1 MNKIELHS
9 HIMEQ
14 SSDSKV
20 SASEYIRLLEN
31 RGYKVLVTTDHYL
44 SSELQKTE
52 GDGILEKNRNWL
64 KGYYAC
70 KNAAYGTDIHVLLGM
85 EYTLEY
91 HSEFIDILLYGI
103 TEELLLKGVIR
114 PFLKEHELRDLCHQ
128 YDILMIQAHPERYGH
143 HRMCIGYVDG
153 YEIMNTKIRDKYI
166 NGYNEKI
173 QEYVKDKPYLISTG
187 GSDSHMI
194 EDVGKGGITT
204 WIPISTMEE
213 LKRVLRTR
221 EYQIIYLDDENG

>member
-20 SASEYIRLLEN
+20 SASEYIRLLGKQ
-31 RGYKVLVTTDHYL
+31 GYHVLVTTDHYL
-44 SSELQKTE
+44 SSELYKTE
-52 GDGILEKNRNWL
+52 GDGIIEKNQNWL

-70 KNAAYGTDIHVLLGM
+70 KDAAIGTNIHVLLGM

-91 HSEFIDILLYGI
+91 HSRFIDILLYGI
-103 TEELLLKGVIR
+103 TEELLLKGIIR
-114 PFLKEHELRDLCHQ
+114 PFLKENELRELCQ
-128 YDILMIQAHPERYGH
+128 YYDILMIQAHPERYGH

-153 YEIMNTKIRDKYI
+153 YEIMNTKIRDKYVA
-166 NGYNEKI
+166 GYNEAI
-173 QEYVKDKPYLISTG
+173 QKYIKDKPYLISTG
-187 GSDSHMI
+187 GSDSHI
-194 EDVGKGGITT
+194 ITDVGKGGIMSSA
-204 WIPISTMEE
+204 PISTMEE

-221 EYQIIYLDDENG
+221 EYQIIYLPNKSK